1 MSASLVPINVRTCRV
16 PTVASRRF
24 TLHPSYRRKQLA
36 AMTRKQYELV
46 HRITEEWSSPRAA
59 KTGLGAL
66 MKPVHTTTGHV
77 ISQKIINDMLDLWAA
92 PLMLLRERCR
102 HIKFGR
108 VGVTVQGVL
117 RCLQSE
123 CLAAHKQVA
132 TEEGTAL
139 TAEQQTNLDLR
150 VAKLL
155 VRSFSSKRQTWTS
168 P

>member
-1 MSASLVPINVRTCRV
+1 M